1 MTIGK
6 WLWRTPLQ
14 HLIYCRCSTREGK
27 KVIVTIDLILFK
39 VSLLDDEEPDENW
52 SMSVNLDMLSVSL
65 SSFDLSSTQS
75 SSPVKDKV
83 EEQSV
88 LSAAVEDVPG
98 ASRGQASL
106 GGSGS
111 VDAGP
116 SNFGCRVGVVVP
128 GGRSAAPPGSSAMAR
143 GSSSVPGGMPPVPG
157 AVPAGSSALQYAA
170 HNPDQGSA
178 SVNTQVCVLYCTC
191 TVL

>member
-52 SMSVNLDMLSVSL
+52 SMSVNLDMLSLSL

-88 LSAAVEDVPG
+88 LSAAVAPVEGIVVTCSG
-98 ASRGQASL
+98 STMATNKIATRGSAITLVKGMASNYLCHQGCVHQASYH
-106 GGSGS
+106 
-111 VDAGP
+111 P
-116 SNFGCRVGVVVP
+116 R
-128 GGRSAAPPGSSAMAR
+128 
-143 GSSSVPGGMPPVPG
+143 
-157 AVPAGSSALQYAA
+157 
-170 HNPDQGSA
+170 
-178 SVNTQVCVLYCTC
+178 TK
-191 TVL
+191 